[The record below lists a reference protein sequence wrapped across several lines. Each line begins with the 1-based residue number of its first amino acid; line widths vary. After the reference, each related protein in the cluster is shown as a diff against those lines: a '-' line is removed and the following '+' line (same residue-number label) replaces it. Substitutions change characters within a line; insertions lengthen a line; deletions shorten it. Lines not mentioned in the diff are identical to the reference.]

1 MRSYRGTTVLTQRTG
16 SLINHAYGVPYLLV
30 HRAALHRAL
39 VQKAHR
45 LGVGINLGCDIANAD
60 FDFSDCR
67 VRLANGDVFE
77 GDLIVGADGERS
89 ITREKLLG
97 HHDPLHSSGDLIF
110 RVRVPGPAL
119 AQHSDLAVFAQRGLT
134 NYWMGP
140 DSHAV
145 SYMMKQDDWLNV
157 VVTVPQD
164 AAERAT
170 YGVQKAEVAELVAKL
185 GRWDPDF
192 IKLLSLGDACAKWT
206 LLQSQENQNWVH
218 PDGNFLLVG
227 DSAHAMPPYL

>member
-16 SLINHAYGVPYLLV
+16 SLIKDAYGVPYLLV
-30 HRAALHRAL
+30 HRAALHKAL
-39 VQKAHR
+39 VRKAQS
-45 LGVGINLGCDIANAD
+45 LGVTVKLGCDIANAD
-60 FDFSDCR
+60 FDFSNPQI
-67 VRLANGDVFE
+67 RLPNGDTFE

-97 HHDPLHSSGDLIF
+97 YEDPLLSSGDLIF
-110 RVRVPGPAL
+110 RVRVPGKAL
-119 AQHSDLAVFAQRGLT
+119 AQHGDLSGFSKRGLT

-140 DSHAV
+140 DAHAV

-164 AAERAT
+164 AAEGVT
-170 YGVQKAEVAELVAKL
+170 YGVQKAEIAELIAKL
-185 GRWDPDF
+185 GAWDAEF
-192 IKLLSLGDACAKWT
+192 IKLLRLGEGCAKWT
-206 LLQSQENQNWVH
+206 LLQSKENQKWIH
-218 PDGNFLLVG
+218 SDGNFLLIG